1 MKLILCSILLNC
13 VYSFINNIPT
23 RTYNIDLENI
33 GSYKI
38 IEPYEC
44 IKEETPSIIFF
55 SGARGLIP
63 SEIYTNFINYVASN
77 KISCCIYNGNF
88 DKIDELVEKLD
99 NDYANVTATGHSS
112 GGYRALKLLEMNKN
126 VKNGVLFDPVD
137 DRLLFDNKIEYF
149 FDENESKKKINLKNK
164 NNLLFIRAK
173 KSYEWNLYPPSAP
186 FIPFFDI
193 KPEDVNIDNDEVVDK
208 FYDEEYVIENHQPII
223 YRTQKNLKLESKK
236 SMIEIEKFGHC
247 DILDKKWA
255 NFAHKSISKGYD
267 DRKSNKLDLY
277 HQLNAFLIKEV
288 CYDNLVN
295 IEDNLKN
302 ISESKEFDYNIKNNL
317 D

>member
-1 MKLILCSILLNC
+1 MKLLLFSILLNS
-13 VYSFINNIPT
+13 VYSFVNNIPT
-23 RTYNIDLENI
+23 KTYNIDLENI

-38 IEPYEC
+38 IEPYDC
-44 IKEETPSIIFF
+44 VKEETPSLIFF
-55 SGARGLIP
+55 SGGRGLIP
-63 SEIYTNFINYVASN
+63 PEIYTDFINYVASN
-77 KISCCIYNGNF
+77 KISCCLYNGDF
-88 DKIDELVEKLD
+88 DKINDLVLKLD
-99 NDYANVTATGHSS
+99 SEYANVTASGHSS
-112 GGYRALKLLEMNKN
+112 GGYRALKLLEMNDN
-126 VKNGVLFDPVD
+126 IKNGILLDPVD

-149 FDENESKKKINLKNK
+149 FNDKETKNKIYLKNK

-173 KSYEWNLYPPSAP
+173 KSYEWSIYPPSAP

-193 KPEDVNIDNDEVVDK
+193 KPEDVIIENNEVLNK

-236 SMIEIEKFGHC
+236 NKIDIEKFGHC

-255 NFAHKSISKGYD
+255 NFAHKSISKGYN
-267 DRKSNKLDLY
+267 DRNSNKLDLY

-288 CYDNLVN
+288 CYDNLANV
-295 IEDNLKN
+295 EDNLKN
-302 ISESKEFDYNIKNNL
+302 ISESKEFDYNIKSNL